1 MEETD
6 QAKIKGNI
14 QKECGTKWDKKQNQE
29 KLKTINGTGKKKTV
43 QRRYSQ
49 GHHQNQAAAVGPNT
63 ELLPKRKSKH
73 SAHYMKKR
81 VIQQNMCLR

>member
-29 KLKTINGTGKKKTV
+29 KLKTINGKGKK
-43 QRRYSQ
+43 
-49 GHHQNQAAAVGPNT
+49 N
-63 ELLPKRKSKH
+63 
-73 SAHYMKKR
+73 SAKE
-81 VIQQNMCLR
+81 I